1 MSEWTDEDIPPL
13 GEPTPAHRHRPRDG
27 AAWYRRT
34 PAVAAGSLLL
44 GLLVGAAFGRALGDV
59 NGTEGSA
66 TEQGAGVPAAEVAEV
81 SGRETSTTTTPMRPS
96 TTTVTL
102 ASACQE
108 AIRSTEQ
115 ALGLLDQGLQSL
127 RQLDLNDLDEVLD
140 DMNEVRDGFRRRVEE
155 CLEAQAPT
163 LGGSTTTPDAGE

>member
-1 MSEWTDEDIPPL
+1 
-13 GEPTPAHRHRPRDG
+13 GDG

-44 GLLVGAAFGRALGDV
+44 GLLVGAAFGRALGDA

-66 TEQGAGVPAAEVAEV
+66 TEQGADVPAADVAEV
-81 SGRETSTTTTPMRPS
+81 PGTETPTTTTAMRPS
-96 TTTVTL
+96 TTVTL
-102 ASACQE
+102 ASACLE

-127 RQLDLNDLDEVLD
+127 RQLDLNDLNEVLN

-155 CLEAQAPT
+155 CLEAQAPA

>member
-1 MSEWTDEDIPPL
+1 MSERTDEDVPPL
-13 GEPTPAHRHRPRDG
+13 GEPTPAHRHRPGDG
-27 AAWYRRT
+27 SAWYRRT

-44 GLLVGAAFGRALGDV
+44 GLLVGAAFGRALGDA

-66 TEQGAGVPAAEVAEV
+66 TEQGAGVPTAEVAEV
-81 SGRETSTTTTPMRPS
+81 PGTTSTTTTAMRPS

-102 ASACQE
+102 ASACLE

-155 CLEAQAPT
+155 CLEAQAPA
-163 LGGSTTTPDAGE
+163 LRGSTTTPDAGE